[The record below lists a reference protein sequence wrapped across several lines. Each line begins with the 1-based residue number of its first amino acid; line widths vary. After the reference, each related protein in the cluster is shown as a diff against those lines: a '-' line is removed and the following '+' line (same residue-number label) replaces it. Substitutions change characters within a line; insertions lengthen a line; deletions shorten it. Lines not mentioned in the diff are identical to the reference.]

1 MQNKLK
7 WYIRQSI
14 ANWLRNEIRKVYET
28 HNHIDKYLEKIKQI
42 NKTVDEEADQ
52 ILSFLDDRLA
62 AILKDL
68 FKN

>member
-14 ANWLRNEIRKVYET
+14 ANWLRNEIRKLYDG
-28 HNHIDKYLEKIKQI
+28 HNQIDTYLERINEI
-42 NKTVDEEADQ
+42 NKTVDKEADF
-52 ILSFLDDRLA
+52 ILGILDDRLS
-62 AILKDL
+62 AIIKDL